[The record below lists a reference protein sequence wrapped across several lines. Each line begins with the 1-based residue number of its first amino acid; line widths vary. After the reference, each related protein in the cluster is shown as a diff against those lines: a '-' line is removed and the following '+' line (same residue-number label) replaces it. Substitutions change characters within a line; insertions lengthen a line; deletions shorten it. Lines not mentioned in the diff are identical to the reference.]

1 MDEKTNSQ
9 KLFLFGKKP
18 NNTSHLQIM
27 SLPRVADNKPIKVAV
42 EAGKEYYYCTC
53 GLSKNQPW

>member
-1 MDEKTNSQ
+1 MLTTATKKQTHKN
-9 KLFLFGKKP
+9 LFKHLAY
-18 NNTSHLQIM
+18 LQIM